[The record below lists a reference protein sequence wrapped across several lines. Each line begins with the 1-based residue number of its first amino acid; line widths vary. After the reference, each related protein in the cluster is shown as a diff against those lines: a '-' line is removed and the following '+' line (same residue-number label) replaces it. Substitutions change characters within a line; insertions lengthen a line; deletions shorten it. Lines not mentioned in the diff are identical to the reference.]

1 MRFEFII
8 YVYNSNYRIK
18 REFLEALFNRWHFS
32 WRIKKTKSQKEL
44 EIGLAAVMCA
54 CILSIGL
61 NVGVFLLGAH
71 TRSMVT
77 EHNADAIESYL
88 QMFSGLFLIY
98 VVFSLHSRMNQN
110 RKEILDRA
118 KENIK
123 TEIFDI
129 SLFLLI
135 IFLVVREGFE
145 IALFTASISLFS
157 VFMQNLIGLFL
168 GFAGAAII
176 GCLTFFAYTKF
187 PVSKVYKV
195 TEYMIVLLG
204 AALFQ
209 TGITK
214 FLDTHFSIM
223 LSNMGSFHLS
233 FLPDE
238 VSFVGGF
245 LQGFIGIDS
254 EFSAVRLALMV
265 LYIAVVYFI
274 FFHKRIV
281 APAKNKER

>member
-1 MRFEFII
+1 MFTTAII
-8 YVYNSNYRIK
+8 AL
-18 REFLEALFNRWHFS
+18 REFLEAFLIVGIFLGVS
-32 WRIKKTKSQKEL
+32 KKMALKKEF
-44 EIGLAAVMCA
+44 EIGLAAVIGIA
-54 CILSIGL
+54 LAILL

-71 TRSMVT
+71 TQSMVT

-98 VVFSLHSRMNQN
+98 VVFSLHTRMNQN
-110 RKEILDRA
+110 RKEILNKA

-123 TEIFDI
+123 KEMFDI

-157 VFMQNLIGLFL
+157 VFMQNMIGLFL
-168 GFAGAAII
+168 GFFFAAII
-176 GCLTFFAYTKF
+176 GSMTFFAYTKF

-195 TEYMIVLLG
+195 TEYMIILLG

-214 FLDTHFSIM
+214 FLDTHFSLM
-223 LSNMGSFHLS
+223 LSNMGSFHLT

-238 VSFVGGF
+238 DSFVGGF
-245 LQGFIGIDS
+245 LQGFVGIDS
-254 EFSAVRLALMV
+254 EFSLVRLAIMG
-265 LYIAVVYFI
+265 LYIVVVYFL
-274 FFHKRIV
+274 FLHKGSLMFT
-281 APAKNKER
+281 KKKEK